1 MRTTILITQV
11 NFVPDDQL
19 ASWVATLPWSTEM
32 PVVSFVLGAFFS
44 AADLVWLGVVHHG
57 PFGIQAGERKAMDP
71 SYRSLE
77 VVQLG
82 MMDENWPALFFAQPT
97 VVLQLGN
104 SRRSNSAIL
113 VPPAVTLV

>member
-57 PFGIQAGERKAMDP
+57 PFGIQAGERKAM
-71 SYRSLE
+71 

-82 MMDENWPALFFAQPT
+82 MMDENWPTLFFAQPT